1 MPVCLFCEAIEG
13 VSPTKAPT
21 LPGIGRCRFDGNP
34 RSSRVLMA
42 VGGRGSVVLRRRV
55 QREAAGARRR
65 MTACPFLLKS
75 TCMQNLAL
83 FDLDHTLLPIDT
95 GYQWGRFMVAR
106 GMVDGE
112 HFARQVEQFHADYKA
127 GTLDMP
133 AYLRMV
139 LAPLAQYPRAQLNGW
154 REQFMREVVE
164 PAIRPEALALV
175 RRHRDNGDLCCLVTA
190 TNDFVTAP
198 IAAAFGIHGLVATC
212 AKTVDGHPDS
222 AYTGEPAGIPS
233 FGAGKIARTEAW
245 LASLDKAWSDFE
257 RSWFYSDSRNDIP
270 LLERVTDPVA
280 TNPDATLRA
289 HAQQAGWRILELF
302 GANNAG
308 AAADEDRLACRE
320 TAG

>member
-1 MPVCLFCEAIEG
+1 M
-13 VSPTKAPT
+13 
-21 LPGIGRCRFDGNP
+21 
-34 RSSRVLMA
+34 
-42 VGGRGSVVLRRRV
+42 
-55 QREAAGARRR
+55 
-65 MTACPFLLKS
+65 
-75 TCMQNLAL
+75 NLAL

-95 GYQWGRFMVAR
+95 GYQWGRFMVKC

-112 HFARQVEQFHADYKA
+112 PFARQVEEAHADYNA

-139 LAPLAQYPRAQLNGW
+139 LAPLGAHPRAQLNLW
-154 REQFMREVVE
+154 RAQFMREVVE
-164 PAIRPEALALV
+164 PAIRQEALALV

-198 IAAAFGIHGLVATC
+198 IADAFGLHGLVATQ
-212 AKTVDGHPDS
+212 AQTVDGHPDS
-222 AYTGEPAGIPS
+222 AYTGLPAGLPS

-245 LASLDKAWSDFE
+245 LASLGKTWGDFE

-289 HAQQAGWRILELF
+289 HAQQAGWPILELF
-302 GANNAG
+302 DPDNAAN
-308 AAADEDRLACRE
+308 AAAESQAAC
-320 TAG
+320 